1 MRYINQAGLK
11 LLMSSEGCRLTA
23 YPDPGTGGDPW
34 TCGFG
39 STGPDIVP
47 GTVWTQADADK
58 RLMEDLTKFEKAV
71 DELVKVELSE
81 NQWSAIICFV
91 YNVGI
96 EAFRRSTLLRL
107 INQRDFVG
115 ASRQFLLW
123 TKAKDSSGKPRVL
136 PGLVMRRRNEA
147 ALFMRPDRG

>member
-1 MRYINQAGLK
+1 MARHVNSAGLK
-11 LLMSSEGCRLTA
+11 LLMSSEGCNLTA
-23 YPDPGTGGDPW
+23 YKCPAGVLTI
-34 TCGFG
+34 GFG
-39 STGPDIVP
+39 STGDHVKP
-47 GTVWTQADADK
+47 GMKITQDEADALLIK
-58 RLMEDLTKFEKAV
+58 DLARFEKAV
-71 DELVKVELSE
+71 DELIKVELGE
-81 NQWSAIICFV
+81 NQWSAVICFV

-136 PGLVMRRRNEA
+136 PGLVMRRQAEL
-147 ALFMRPDRG
+147 ALYKRPDRG